1 MTVEEARGLFDPAG
15 PYLNTATFGLPPRPA
30 WEALQAA
37 LADWHSGRTSWEHW
51 GESTERAR
59 ALWAGL
65 VGVPVERVAVGA
77 TVSELIGLVA
87 AATRPGRVLTVEN
100 DFTSLLW
107 PFLAQGH
114 DVTSVPLDRLAA
126 RVDAGVDVVAVSAVQ
141 SVNGAVADLDE
152 LVAAARAHGAL
163 VVVDATQAV
172 GWLPLDGSRLD
183 AVAGAGYKWLCSPRG
198 TAWLAL
204 SERLLERVT
213 PLHAGWW
220 ASETFRDYYGPQLR
234 LATEARRLDTSPAWF
249 SWVGCAPALEVFAAV
264 GVEAIHE
271 HDVGLAN
278 RFRAGLELEP
288 SSSAIVSVEV
298 AGADEKLARAGIR
311 AATRA
316 GSVRASFH
324 LSTSEADE
332 DAALDALAA

>member
-1 MTVEEARGLFDPAG
+1 MLD
-15 PYLNTATFGLPPRPA
+15 
-30 WEALQAA
+30 AA
-37 LADWHSGRTSWEHW
+37 
-51 GESTERAR
+51 
-59 ALWAGL
+59 
-65 VGVPVERVAVGA
+65 
-77 TVSELIGLVA
+77 
-87 AATRPGRVLTVEN
+87 
-100 DFTSLLW
+100 
-107 PFLAQGH
+107 
-114 DVTSVPLDRLAA
+114 
-126 RVDAGVDVVAVSAVQ
+126 
-141 SVNGAVADLDE
+141 
-152 LVAAARAHGAL
+152 AAARAHGAL

-298 AGADEKLARAGIR
+298 AGADEKLAQAGIR

-324 LSTSEADE
+324 LSTSEADV